1 MPQIEAL
8 LKSGTRLCD
17 NLFTSMSEARRWP
30 APWIFSLLILPLG
43 MIVGFNFTPLPFLLA
58 KAGVPV
64 DRIAGI
70 NSIVNLPGIVGVL
83 IAPIVDIKLRR
94 RTWLAIGIF
103 GTAVAACI
111 YFPLIGASHVVL
123 MTTLIFAGGMVTF
136 LVVAGCGGL
145 MVRMVNSMDQPK
157 AAAWSQVGV
166 LGGGALSGA
175 IVLWL
180 VARMPLSAAGFCF
193 AFLIALLGLLPFTI
207 HEPAPEPSEWFRGR
221 LAAMGNEIR
230 LLARSRER
238 RWATVLLLS
247 PCSTGAAQ
255 SLLPAIASH
264 YGVGADGI
272 MWINGIGGGGA
283 LALGAYCSTLVP
295 GDWDRRLTY
304 AAAGVTNAFA
314 AILLLAA
321 NRPSVYLAGTAFYL
335 ATQGLCWA
343 RSIAL
348 IVEIV
353 GPEARD
359 ASTLYSLLN
368 AAVTIPLLY
377 MIWVDGVGYHYLGP
391 HGLMSTDAVANV
403 LVFAIVATVFVVRGL
418 GLRSRPTPSISS

>member
-1 MPQIEAL
+1 
-8 LKSGTRLCD
+8 
-17 NLFTSMSEARRWP
+17 MSEARRWP
-30 APWIFSLLILPLG
+30 APWIFCLLILPLG

-64 DRIAGI
+64 DRIARI
-70 NSIVNLPGIVGVL
+70 NSIANLPGVLGLL

-103 GTAVAACI
+103 GTAAAACI
-111 YFPLIGASHVVL
+111 YFPLVGASHVVL
-123 MTTLIFAGGMVTF
+123 MTVLIFAGGMVTF
-136 LVVAGCGGL
+136 LVVAACGGL
-145 MVRMVNSMDQPK
+145 MVRMVCATDQSK
-157 AAAWSQVGV
+157 AAAWTQVGV

-180 VARMPLSAAGFCF
+180 VARMPLFAAGLCF

-207 HEPAPEPSEWFRGR
+207 PETAPEPSAWFRGR

-230 LLARSRER
+230 ALIRSRER
-238 RWATVLLLS
+238 WWATVLLLS

-255 SLLPAIASH
+255 SLLPTIAWH
-264 YGVGADGI
+264 YGVGARGVL
-272 MWINGIGGGGA
+272 WINGIGGGGA

-304 AAAGVTNAFA
+304 AAAGLTNAFA
-314 AILLLAA
+314 AILLLVA
-321 NRPSVYLAGTAFYL
+321 NRPSVYLVGTAFYL

-343 RSIAL
+343 RSVAL

-377 MIWVDGVGYHYLGP
+377 MIWIDGVGFRHLGP
-391 HGLMSTDAVANV
+391 HGLLSADAASNF
-403 LVFAIVATVFVVRGL
+403 LVFAIVVAVFVIRGIS
-418 GLRSRPTPSISS
+418 LRSGSTRSIRG